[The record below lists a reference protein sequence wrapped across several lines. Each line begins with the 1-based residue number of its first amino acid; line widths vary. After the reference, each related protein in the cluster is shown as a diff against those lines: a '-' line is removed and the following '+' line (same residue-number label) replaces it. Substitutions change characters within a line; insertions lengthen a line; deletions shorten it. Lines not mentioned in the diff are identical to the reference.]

1 MSIRSHTGFLLLM
14 LSALLLK
21 AQSGIPPWQLAAG
34 TNLSFDVASLRPAAP
49 GVNVTTNLDLD
60 PSDYFRY
67 TGGPITTSGSLI
79 NYLMFAY
86 KIQDRS
92 QADFVYKQL
101 SSWSQQEYVL
111 RATTESKPTKD
122 QLRLMV
128 QSLLADRFHLK
139 LHTEL
144 RDQPIYALVVDHQPA
159 PGLTRS
165 PDDGLCTRPFD
176 QPKQPPHPTVLGRS
190 CRLFILRKGDLR
202 QAHMD
207 DYTLNQ
213 IAGNLVLASLGA
225 LDPRPVLDKTG
236 LSGNYDFVIE
246 FLPPRRHP
254 TAPNPDDSPEEPG
267 ATFEDAL
274 KQQAGLKLLKQIA
287 PVPVLIIDRIETPS
301 EN

>member
-1 MSIRSHTGFLLLM
+1 MLSRSCTGLLLLL
-14 LSALLLK
+14 LSALSVR
-21 AQSGIPPWQLAAG
+21 AQSALPKWQLDAG
-34 TNLSFDVASLRPAAP
+34 TKLSFEVASLRPAAP
-49 GVNVTTNLDLD
+49 GVNATTNLDLD

-79 NYLMFAY
+79 NYLIFAY

-101 SSWSQQEYVL
+101 PAWSQQEYVL

-159 PGLTRS
+159 PGLTPA

-176 QPKQPPHPTVLGRS
+176 QPKQPPHPKVLGRS
-190 CRLFILRKGDLR
+190 CQLFILRKGDLR
-202 QAHMD
+202 QAHMN
-207 DYTLNQ
+207 DYTVDQ

-236 LSGNYDFVIE
+236 LSGSYDFVIE
-246 FLPPRRHP
+246 FLPPKRHTSE
-254 TAPNPDDSPEEPG
+254 TATDAPDEEPG

-274 KQQAGLKLLKQIA
+274 RQQAGLKLVKQTGD
-287 PVPVLIIDRIETPS
+287 VPVLIVDHVEPPS
-301 EN
+301 DN